1 MSFPSVIQGDE
12 GDQFGD
18 QITRLF
24 GVGQKMELPDGR
36 IYRYGLKGA
45 AAGEANTMQQASV
58 PVAHNNDTDIT
69 VAILKDDN
77 YCSFTDGGT
86 EPVNMEEGSVILEG
100 SAELGHFYRIYRAHT
115 GTTESPLWFYPG
127 VKSQLAVTV
136 AANKALTFYPCP
148 WAGFV
153 IAASVPTGMPVG
165 VAASIVASG
174 SYGWL
179 CTMGVVSCLVD
190 SNTTALKVGYEVR
203 MSEENDGALA
213 YQSYTEVNDADHG
226 SIGRCLEIGVDGD
239 FGLFYIRME

>member
-1 MSFPSVIQGDE
+1 MSFPSVIQGNE

-36 IYRYGLKGA
+36 IYRYGLKGT
-45 AAGEANTMQQASV
+45 AAGVANNMQQASV
-58 PVAHNNDTDIT
+58 PIANNNDVDIT

-77 YCSFTDGGT
+77 YASFTDGGT
-86 EPVNMEEGSVILEG
+86 EPVNMEEGSVILEQSG
-100 SAELGHFYRIYRAHT
+100 DLGGFHRIYRAHT
-115 GTTESPLWFYPG
+115 GTTESPIWFYPG
-127 VKSQLAVTV
+127 VKAHIAMAV
-136 AANKALTFYPCP
+136 AANNALTFYPNP

-153 IAASVPTGMPVG
+153 IAASVPTAMPVG

-213 YQSYTEVNDADHG
+213 FQSYTETDDADHG

-239 FGLFYIRME
+239 FGLFYLRME